1 MPFDVPVYLC
11 VCAADMLLQ
20 ALSIQRSRQYDVV
33 IFKKSAR
40 KNSLVNMGDKPKL
53 ACQIDREEDQGI
65 RLLMEMGAVLLP
77 PGYEI
82 ANAED
87 VLTGR
92 PSKEAYVFRE
102 VGALYDQPGHV
113 IRVWDST

>member
-92 PSKEAYVFRE
+92 PSKEA
-102 VGALYDQPGHV
+102 
-113 IRVWDST
+113 